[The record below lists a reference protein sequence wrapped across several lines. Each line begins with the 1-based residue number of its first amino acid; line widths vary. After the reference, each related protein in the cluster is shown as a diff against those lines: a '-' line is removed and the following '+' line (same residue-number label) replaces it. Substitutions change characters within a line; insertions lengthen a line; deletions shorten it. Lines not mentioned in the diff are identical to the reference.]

1 MTKSTRHS
9 TPNAVAVWPGSRANP
24 HRTTNPVS
32 APSVVR
38 ARAIYAD
45 LAVTSVTWIDRATK
59 IKPVRPPATT
69 PTKVKKPCQSG
80 NALASMSRQ
89 SKEVDT
95 ISDMPRSGPKR
106 PDLGAGPSSTST
118 TDLEIEPLTP
128 GRFQDLAALFEE
140 GGDPKWCWCVFFR
153 FRGRDWTNSTA
164 DDNRAALKVLTD
176 RALAPGLVAYRGDRA
191 VGWVSL
197 GPREDYERLVYSKVL
212 APVDDTPVWS
222 IVCFVVSRTA
232 RGQGVAAGLLTGAID
247 FAREHGATMLEAYP
261 VDTGAAR
268 VPAANAFGG
277 PMAMF
282 EKAGFL
288 VVERRQWNASTP
300 VRLIV
305 RMSLEPVPG

>member
-1 MTKSTRHS
+1 MGRM
-9 TPNAVAVWPGSRANP
+9 AAP
-24 HRTTNPVS
+24 HD
-32 APSVVR
+32 
-38 ARAIYAD
+38 D
-45 LAVTSVTWIDRATK
+45 LRV
-59 IKPVRPPATT
+59 
-69 PTKVKKPCQSG
+69 Q
-80 NALASMSRQ
+80 
-89 SKEVDT
+89 
-95 ISDMPRSGPKR
+95 
-106 PDLGAGPSSTST
+106 
-118 TDLEIEPLTP
+118 PLTP
-128 GRFQDLAALFEE
+128 DRFADLAALFEE

-164 DDNRAALKVLTD
+164 DDNRAALKVLTG

-197 GPREDYERLVYSKVL
+197 GPREDYERLAYSKVL

-232 RGQGVAAGLLTGAID
+232 RGRGVATGLLTGAID
-247 FAREHGATMLEAYP
+247 FAREHGATTLEAYP
-261 VDTGAAR
+261 VDPGAAR

-277 PMAMF
+277 PLAMF

-305 RMSLEPVPG
+305 RLTLD